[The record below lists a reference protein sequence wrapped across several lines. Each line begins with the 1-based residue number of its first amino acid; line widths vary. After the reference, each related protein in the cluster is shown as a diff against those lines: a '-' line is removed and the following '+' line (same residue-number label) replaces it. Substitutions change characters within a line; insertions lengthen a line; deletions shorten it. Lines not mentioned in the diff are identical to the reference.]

1 MTDKELLQQALDAL
15 NKISMGGSPEWS
27 DDVIPALRTRL
38 AQPEPVS
45 WGVQEGANLHDVF
58 LFKDEADEMC
68 HLKGTHAKAVPLYT
82 APPKKEWVGL
92 TDDDVNYFV
101 DAIYKGFDMKPRNE
115 VEIAYFERLIKF
127 VGAKL
132 EDKNT

>member
-1 MTDKELLQQALDAL
+1 MTSRTHTPEDIK
-15 NKISMGGSPEWS
+15 KI
-27 DDVIPALRTRL
+27 DD
-38 AQPEPVS
+38 E
-45 WGVQEGANLHDVF
+45 F
-58 LFKDEADEMC
+58 
-68 HLKGTHAKAVPLYT
+68 KAVLT
-82 APPKKEWVGL
+82 TKFFKEKKKWVGL
-92 TDDDVNYFV
+92 TDDDVDYFV

>member
-1 MTDKELLQQALDAL
+1 MTDKELSDFIEHGANHFMEFALVFGDGWAGQAI
-15 NKISMGGSPEWS
+15 KIAKE
-27 DDVIPALRTRL
+27 LRTRQREL
-38 AQPEPVS
+38 RIDKMINQ
-45 WGVQEGANLHDVF
+45 Q
-58 LFKDEADEMC
+58 
-68 HLKGTHAKAVPLYT
+68 
-82 APPKKEWVGL
+82 KKEWVGL
-92 TDDDVNYFV
+92 TDDDVDYFV

>member
-1 MTDKELLQQALDAL
+1 MILAKE
-15 NKISMGGSPEWS
+15 I
-27 DDVIPALRTRL
+27 
-38 AQPEPVS
+38 
-45 WGVQEGANLHDVF
+45 EGELWIKA
-58 LFKDEADEMC
+58 AD
-68 HLKGTHAKAVPLYT
+68 YQRQ
-82 APPKKEWVGL
+82 KKEWVGL
-92 TDDDVNYFV
+92 TDEDVDYFV

>member
-1 MTDKELLQQALDAL
+1 MVTKEA
-15 NKISMGGSPEWS
+15 KRRGW
-27 DDVIPALRTRL
+27 T
-38 AQPEPVS
+38 
-45 WGVQEGANLHDVF
+45 
-58 LFKDEADEMC
+58 EA
-68 HLKGTHAKAVPLYT
+68 HVVK
-82 APPKKEWVGL
+82 KKEWVGL
-92 TDDDVNYFV
+92 TDDDVDYFV

>member
-15 NKISMGGSPEWS
+15 EKISMGGSPNWA
-27 DDVIPALRTRL
+27 DDVIPTIRTRL
-38 AQPEPVS
+38 AQPELEPVAWYYAETPIECEKVALNS
-45 WGVQEGANLHDVF
+45 ELDEKQKAN
-58 LFKDEADEMC
+58 C
-68 HLKGTHAKAVPLYT
+68 IPLYT

-92 TDDDVNYFV
+92 TDEDVDYFV

>member
-1 MTDKELLQQALDAL
+1 MTDRKLLQQALDAL
-15 NKISMGGSPEWS
+15 EKISMGNSPDWA
-27 DDVIPALRTRL
+27 DDVIPVIRTRL
-38 AQPEPVS
+38 AQP
-45 WGVQEGANLHDVF
+45 
-58 LFKDEADEMC
+58 
-68 HLKGTHAKAVPLYT
+68 
-82 APPKKEWVGL
+82 EWVGL
-92 TDDDVNYFV
+92 TDDDVDYFV